1 MRIAQIAPLWKTVPP
16 QEYGGVELAVSNITE
31 GLVEKGHDV
40 TLFACGG
47 SRTKGELIEVI
58 QEPLYELT
66 GGFSWDAIS
75 PYEFLMYYGLAEKIR
90 NREFDLIH
98 NHLGFQLLSFSPLI
112 DIPIVTTIH
121 SSLEPDFPYLA
132 ERFKDHNY
140 VSISNAQRE
149 LAPYLNY
156 VETIY
161 HGVQNSEYE
170 PRLSG
175 DSDYY
180 LFLGSLTRNK
190 GVDIA
195 VKAAK
200 ELGIKL
206 FLAGEF
212 RETEKEFY
220 EKEVVP
226 YIDGKQIKV
235 LGEVTTTEKNRLLR
249 GAKALLFPSRWKEAF
264 GLVII
269 EALTH
274 GTPVVAYGNGAV
286 PEIIVEG
293 KTGYIVDNYHDF
305 KSKILQV
312 GSLSRKSCRK
322 EAEARF
328 DISIVVDN
336 YIGLFDKLASIRGK

>member
-16 QEYGGVELAVSNITE
+16 QKYGGVELAVSNITE
-31 GLVEKGHDV
+31 GLIKKGHDV

-47 SRTKGELIEVI
+47 SKTKGKLIEI
-58 QEPLYELT
+58 IKEPLYELT
-66 GGFSWDAIS
+66 GCFSWDAIS
-75 PYEFLMYYGLAEKIR
+75 PYEFLMYYALAEKVK

-98 NHLGFQLLSFSPLI
+98 NHLGFQLLPLAPLI
-112 DIPIVTTIH
+112 DVPIVTTMH

-132 ERFKDHNY
+132 EKFKNNNY

-161 HGVQNSEYE
+161 HGLQNSEYE

-180 LFLGSLTRNK
+180 LFLGSLIKNK
-190 GVDIA
+190 GVNIA

-212 RETEKEFY
+212 RESEKDFY
-220 EKEVVP
+220 DKEVDP
-226 YIDGKQIKV
+226 YIDGKQIRV
-235 LGEVTTTEKNRLLR
+235 LGEVTTKEKNRLLR
-249 GAKALLFPSRWKEAF
+249 GAKALLFPSQWKEAF

-286 PEIIVEG
+286 PEIIIEG
-293 KTGYIVDNYHDF
+293 KTGYIVDDYDDF
-305 KSKILQV
+305 KSKIMQV
-312 GSLSRKSCRK
+312 GGLSRKACR
-322 EAEARF
+322 EDAEARF
-328 DISIVVDN
+328 DVSVVVDN
-336 YIGLFDKLASIRGK
+336 YISLFAKLVKEKK